1 MSFKSSALSLLCLL
15 ALPAFTYAKTPVF
28 VDISNNV
35 ESPDL
40 KSTNSAL
47 MQQNDNSHFSI
58 ARINSQELSSLSIGD
73 TVSFNFSSDTTNARV
88 SKITKGVNGAKHIT
102 VRSTVKGIP
111 VSSLITIGETD
122 VFMDIST
129 EQGYYTA
136 MGDKDS
142 VLMHKPDVLNSM
154 RVKSFN
160 DAITPEPVI
169 NLSKSSVVPLGG
181 NAMQLVAN
189 IDKQQVEVNANTPA
203 PENNDIAVIDVFFV
217 YSSNVHDVIND
228 IDTRID
234 HLIAYANQVFEDSD
248 IYVQVRFKGK
258 LEVDYPYSTGSAAL
272 DAISSGAS
280 PFENVKQLKNESGA
294 DAVALLTPQSENDF
308 SSGIAYLL
316 GHLNS
321 SSADRMYSQTDIDSG
336 ASTFV
341 HELGHNLGLGHSRP
355 QGDKGADFD
364 YGVGFRIPVTN
375 NAGFNT
381 IMAYSTQGAYDK
393 APLFSNPTKLCGKFP
408 CGVSK
413 HDENYGADAT
423 YAVNAVRHI
432 VANYGKTGGQ
442 NIAIEDALSA
452 ISDASLANCLA
463 DATDNSIVFAH
474 QVERIYCY
482 DEVNSLT
489 GLEQFTGLQSVHLS
503 QAHVNDISALSALRN
518 LNSLTLNEILTS
530 DLAPLESLQSLK
542 ALSLRSDALN
552 DESALLLTRMP
563 SLTTISIS
571 SNNLVNLPDF
581 SSLALLEEITVRAP
595 ILSLNGITQNRN
607 LQHIEIDSASATFP
621 NAVSWPLLE
630 SLYLSNV
637 MLESLS
643 QVNGLETLKQLSL
656 QSMGLTAI
664 DELRAL
670 KGLTELNVSRN
681 DITDISAVRDFPN
694 LTRINIANNPVE
706 NIDVLG
712 ELSYLTELTA
722 GSYGIEQ
729 DWSFVSSLSF
739 LKTLNLTEVDASD
752 LSAISSLSGS
762 IQSLSLDE
770 VEASDLSD
778 LFEFYRLQN
787 LSIYGTYGGKA
798 FYCWQQRYA
807 ETLPRYNGYVRGDY
821 GSEGCDTSDD
831 NNDYDGDGIGNID
844 ELYRQSNPTENDN
857 EPATIEFLES
867 SLSHYEQAKGVMYS
881 GVLRRKGNSL
891 SSSSVTLTDFY
902 DTADFYDYSFY
913 SSYESFY
920 PGDNAVSFDFYVKAD
935 DLKEGTE
942 SFYVELSDVS
952 GAQLGNNTTLTVEI
966 KDNIDGSDII
976 EPGVPGEN
984 AAIGWE
990 LTYTSVDES
999 AEEITLILNRP
1010 VGLNESFSVEVEA
1023 VPLTAESENTITLDK
1038 SVISFDSNDNF
1049 QTVTASFK
1057 DDNTYSGSKYLALRL
1072 LNPEGVDIDD
1082 ALSTLTLEIADDE
1095 SEGRRIE
1102 FEQYQYDVNEG
1113 DGAFELVLKREG
1125 KDTETRQ
1132 FTIQKT
1138 YGDLTLGEDIILS
1151 SSTVTF
1157 LPHEKQKIINVRIND
1172 DAFDEE
1178 YSEYAEIAIEGL
1190 SYDLIGN
1197 KHRTNINVYDNDV
1210 PGKETGKVSF
1220 ASRSSTAYEPR
1231 SVSYNSSNTHYVDIV
1246 REGDLSGTLTVNYRM
1261 ESDSANDEDF
1271 SNYSESILFAPGEDR
1286 KTISVSILRD
1296 DLIEGTESFLVR
1308 LDVNNQFLGSINSH
1322 RVSIIDDES
1331 AFETGIVTTEELNLV
1346 TVEGNVLEFALVRTG
1361 DLTGARE
1368 VNLRFRDTTTS
1379 DKDYVSVKEPI
1390 RFAPN
1395 EARKVVEIEIVDDA
1409 IDELIETFEISIDS
1423 DDYSAV
1429 GTPSYSVID
1438 IVDNDKPKLTP
1449 YDYDGDG
1456 KSDIVIRRPGIGQF
1470 IVARSS
1476 DNTIM
1481 RSYFGSMAND
1491 IPLAGDFDGDG
1502 VTDIAIRRTS
1512 VKQFI
1517 SRTTSDDKINRIFFG
1532 SRDEDIPVIAD
1543 YDGDGIDDIAIR
1555 RPSTGQWFIKHSS
1568 TGDIIRETFGL
1579 DVSDTPVVADY
1590 DGDGKADIAVRR
1602 KNAGQFIIKYS
1613 SNNAIDRI
1621 GFGSLATD
1629 IPVVGDYDGDGK
1641 ADIAIRRPGSGFW
1654 FIKYSSDNVIHRVF
1668 FGSQSDDIPVVA
1680 DYDGDGITDIAIR
1693 RPSTGSWIVKQSSD
1707 GSYTRLYFGSE
1718 SSDIPLA
1725 APFSSLLQMTEQSS
1739 TNHLEIEAD
1748 RFDKL
1753 LKDDSVKLFKE
1764 QLTPHQSWK
1773 SVNIL
1778 SVD

>member
-1 MSFKSSALSLLCLL
+1 MSIKSSALSLLCLF
-15 ALPAFTYAKTPVF
+15 AIPTFIYAKTPVF
-28 VDISNNV
+28 VEVSNNV
-35 ESPDL
+35 QRADV
-40 KSTNSAL
+40 KSANSVL
-47 MQQNDNSHFSI
+47 MQQNDKSHFSI
-58 ARINSQELSSLSIGD
+58 AQINSEALASVSVGE
-73 TVSFNFSSDTTNARV
+73 TVSFNFPSNVTNARV
-88 SKITKGVNGAKHIT
+88 SKITTGINGAKHIT
-102 VRSTVKGIP
+102 VRSTINGIP
-111 VSSLITIGETD
+111 VSSLITIGDTD

-160 DAITPEPVI
+160 DAIAPEPV
-169 NLSKSSVVPLGG
+169 LSLSERTVAPLGV
-181 NAMQLVAN
+181 NAKQFVGN
-189 IDKQQVEVNANTPA
+189 IDKQRAEVNANTSVS
-203 PENNDIAVIDVFFV
+203 ENNDIAVIEIFFV
-217 YSSNVHDVIND
+217 YSSNVRDVIND

-258 LEVDYPYSTGSAAL
+258 LEVDYPYNIGSVAL
-272 DAISSGAS
+272 NAISSGTP
-280 PFENVKQLKNESGA
+280 PFENVEQLKNENGA
-294 DAVALLTPQSENDF
+294 DAVALLIPQSENDY

-321 SSADRMYSQTDIDSG
+321 SSADRMYSQTDVDAG

-341 HELGHNLGLGHSRP
+341 HELGHNLGLGHSRQ

-381 IMAYSTQGAYDK
+381 IMAYGTQGAYNR
-393 APLFSNPTKLCGKFP
+393 APLFSNPTKLCGEFP

-432 VANYGKTGGQ
+432 VANYGKTDGQ
-442 NIAIEDALSA
+442 SIAIENALNA
-452 ISDASLANCLA
+452 VSDPNLANCLA
-463 DATDNSIVFAH
+463 DATDSSVVFAH
-474 QVERIYCY
+474 QVKRIYCY
-482 DEVNSLT
+482 NELNSLT

-530 DLAPLESLQSLK
+530 NLGPLESLQSLK
-542 ALSLRSDALN
+542 TLSLRSDALDN
-552 DESALLLTRMP
+552 ESAILLSNLS
-563 SLTTISIS
+563 SLTTLSIS
-571 SNNLVNLPDF
+571 SNALTNLPDF
-581 SSLALLEEITVRAP
+581 SSIALLEELTIRAP
-595 ILSLNGITQNRN
+595 IESLNGITQNRN
-607 LQHIEIDSASATFP
+607 LKHLEIDSASATFP
-621 NAVSWPLLE
+621 TAFSWPLLE

-656 QSMGLTAI
+656 QSMGLTSI
-664 DELRAL
+664 DELSAL
-670 KGLTELNVSRN
+670 KGLTELNVSGN

-706 NIDVLG
+706 NIEVLS

-739 LKTLNLTEVDASD
+739 LRELNLTEIDASD
-752 LSAISSLSGS
+752 LSAISNLSGS
-762 IQSLSLDE
+762 IQNLSLDE
-770 VEASDLSD
+770 VNASDLSE

-787 LSIYGTYGGKA
+787 LTIYAASRGPD
-798 FYCWQQRYA
+798 FYCWQQDYL
-807 ETLPRYNGYVRGDY
+807 ETLPRYNSYVREGY

-831 NNDYDGDGIGNID
+831 SNDYDGDGISNID
-844 ELYRQSNPTENDN
+844 ELNRQSNPTENDN
-857 EPATIEFLES
+857 QPATIEFLES
-867 SLSHYEQAKGVMYS
+867 SLSYYEQATGVMYT

-913 SSYESFY
+913 SAYESFY
-920 PGDNAVSFDFYVKAD
+920 PGDNAVSFNFYVKAD

-942 SFYVELSDVS
+942 SFYVELSNAS
-952 GAQLGNNTTLTVEI
+952 GAQLGTNTTLTIEI

-976 EPGVPGEN
+976 EPGEN
-984 AAIGWE
+984 AVIGWE
-990 LTYTSVDES
+990 SSYTSVDES
-999 AEEITLILNRP
+999 AEQITLMLNRP
-1010 VGLNESFSVEVEA
+1010 AGLNQAFSVEVEA
-1023 VPLTAESENTITLDK
+1023 VPLTAESENSITLDK
-1038 SVISFDSNDNF
+1038 KVISFDSNDNF
-1049 QTVTASFK
+1049 QTVTASFR
-1057 DDNTYSGSKYLALRL
+1057 DDATYSGSKYLALRL
-1072 LNPEGVDIDD
+1072 LNPEGVVIDD
-1082 ALSTLTLEIADDE
+1082 AFGSLTLEIADDE

-1102 FEQYQYDVNEG
+1102 FEQYWHDVNEG
-1113 DGAFELVLKREG
+1113 DGSFELVLKREG
-1125 KDTETRQ
+1125 NDTETRQ
-1132 FTIQKT
+1132 FSINKIS
-1138 YGDLTLGEDIILS
+1138 GDLTFGEDIVLS
-1151 SSTVTF
+1151 SSSVTF
-1157 LPHEKQKIINVRIND
+1157 LPHEKQKVINVRVID
-1172 DAFDEE
+1172 DSFDEA
-1178 YSEYAEIAIEGL
+1178 YFEYAQISIEGL
-1190 SYDLIGN
+1190 SRDLIGD
-1197 KHRTNINVYDNDV
+1197 KWSTSINLYDNDA
-1210 PGKETGKVSF
+1210 PGEETGKVSF
-1220 ASRSSTAYEPR
+1220 ASRNSTAYEPR
-1231 SVSYNSSNTHYVDIV
+1231 SVSYNGSNIHYVDIV

-1261 ESDSANDEDF
+1261 ESDSANNEDF
-1271 SNYSESILFAPGEDR
+1271 SDYSESVLFAPGEDR

-1296 DLIEGTESFLVR
+1296 DLIEGTESFIVR

-1346 TVEGNVLEFALVRTG
+1346 TVEGSVLEFALVRTG

-1368 VNLRFRDTTTS
+1368 VKLWFRDTTTS
-1379 DKDYVSVKEPI
+1379 EKDYVSFDRPI

-1395 EARKVVEIEIVDDA
+1395 EARKVVEIKIVDDA

-1429 GTPSYSVID
+1429 GNPSYSVID

-1481 RSYFGSMAND
+1481 RAYFGSMAND

-1502 VTDIAIRRTS
+1502 VTDIAIRRTA

-1568 TGDIIRETFGL
+1568 TGAIIRETFGL

-1602 KNAGQFIIKYS
+1602 KSAGQFIIKFS
-1613 SNNAIDRI
+1613 SSNAIDRI

-1641 ADIAIRRPGSGFW
+1641 ADIAIRRPDSGFW
-1654 FIKYSSDNVIHRVF
+1654 FIKRSSDSVIQRVF
-1668 FGSQSDDIPVVA
+1668 FGSQSDDIPVIA

-1725 APFSSLLQMTEQSS
+1725 APLSSLLQMTEQSS
-1739 TNHLEIEAD
+1739 LNYKEVEAD
-1748 RFDKL
+1748 SFDKL
-1753 LKDDSVKLFKE
+1753 LKDDSMKLFKE

-1773 SVNIL
+1773 SVDVPTI
-1778 SVD
+1778 D